1 MVGVADQSRGPMKK
15 ITTLDDPR
23 YVKALSHPLRVRIL
37 AILEERT
44 ASPVQL
50 AELLG
55 ASLGVVS
62 YHVRTLERFGLIKL
76 VRTNPVRGAVEHHY
90 RANERPTISDESW
103 GGAGPVAKQAYLS
116 SFLQQVAAYTNTA
129 AAGGG
134 FDRADAHFSR
144 TVAKLDAKGWAQLA
158 KVCEQL
164 LAKIDSIEADAAKRI
179 AKDPH
184 ADGIV
189 DAGLVVMLF
198 EATRLAPPA
207 PRRRR
212 TSRPKTAS
220 ASRRSD

>member
-90 RANERPTISDESW
+90 RANERPTVSDESW
-103 GGAGPVAKQAYLS
+103 GNAAPVAKQAFVS
-116 SFLQQVAAYTNTA
+116 SYLQQVGAYTNTA
-129 AAGGG
+129 AAAGG

-144 TVAKLDAKGWAQLA
+144 TVAKLDAKGWTQLA
-158 KVCEQL
+158 KACEQL

-220 ASRRSD
+220 ASHSD

>member
-1 MVGVADQSRGPMKK
+1 MKK

-50 AELLG
+50 AELLD

-103 GGAGPVAKQAYLS
+103 GNAAPVAKQAYLS
-116 SFLQQVAAYTNTA
+116 SFLQQVAAYTSA
-129 AAGGG
+129 AAAAGG
-134 FDRADAHFSR
+134 FDRADAHFTR

-158 KVCEQL
+158 KACEQL
-164 LAKIDSIEADAAKRI
+164 LEKIDTIEADAAKRI

-189 DAGLVVMLF
+189 DAGLVILLF
-198 EATRLAPPA
+198 EAVRLAAPA
-207 PRRRR
+207 PKRRR
-212 TSRPKTAS
+212 TRRPKQA
-220 ASRRSD
+220 AARQSD

>member
-1 MVGVADQSRGPMKK
+1 MK
-15 ITTLDDPR
+15 ITSIDDPR

-50 AELLG
+50 AATLG

-62 YHVRTLERFGLIKL
+62 YHVRTLERFGLVKL

-90 RANERPTISDESW
+90 RARARPTISDEGW
-103 GGAGPVAKQAYLS
+103 GNAAPVAKQALLS
-116 SFLQQVAAYTNTA
+116 SFLQQVGAYANA
-129 AAGGG
+129 AAAAGG
-134 FDRADAHFSR
+134 FDRADAHFTR

-158 KVCEQL
+158 KACEQL
-164 LAKIDSIEADAAKRI
+164 LAKIDALEAESAKRI

-189 DAGLVVMLF
+189 DAGLVIMLF
-198 EATRLAPPA
+198 EAARLAA
-207 PRRRR
+207 PEPKRRR
-212 TSRPKTAS
+212 TRRPKAAAT
-220 ASRRSD
+220 RSGA

>member
-1 MVGVADQSRGPMKK
+1 MKK

-50 AELLG
+50 AELLD

-90 RANERPTISDESW
+90 RANERPTISDEGW
-103 GGAGPVAKQAYLS
+103 ADAAPIAKQAYLS
-116 SFLQQVAAYTNTA
+116 SFLQQVSAYTSASA
-129 AAGGG
+129 AAGG
-134 FDRADAHFSR
+134 FDRPDAHFTR

-158 KVCEQL
+158 KACEQL
-164 LAKIDSIEADAAKRI
+164 LGKIDAIEAEAAKRI

-189 DAGLVVMLF
+189 DAGLVIMLF
-198 EATRLAPPA
+198 EAARLAPPQ
-207 PRRRR
+207 PKRRRAR
-212 TSRPKTAS
+212 RPKAAS
-220 ASRRSD
+220 VRRSD

>member
-1 MVGVADQSRGPMKK
+1 MVGTAHRSKDQMKK

-50 AELLG
+50 AELLE

-90 RANERPTISDESW
+90 RANARPTVSDESW
-103 GGAGPVAKQAYLS
+103 GNAAPVAKQAFMS
-116 SFLQQVAAYTNTA
+116 SYLQQVGAYTNA
-129 AAGGG
+129 AAAAGG

-144 TVAKLDAKGWAQLA
+144 TIAKLDAKGWAQLA
-158 KVCEQL
+158 KACEQL
-164 LAKIDSIEADAAKRI
+164 LSKIDSLEAEAAKRI
-179 AKDPH
+179 EKDPH
-184 ADGIV
+184 AEDIV
-189 DAGLVVMLF
+189 DAGLVIMLF
-198 EATRLAPPA
+198 EAARLAPPE
-207 PRRRR
+207 PKRRR
-212 TSRPKTAS
+212 TRRPK
-220 ASRRSD
+220 RSTVRSSS

>member
-1 MVGVADQSRGPMKK
+1 MVGGTDRSGTPMKK

-50 AELLG
+50 AQLLD

-90 RANERPTISDESW
+90 RANARPTISDQAWAS
-103 GGAGPVAKQAYLS
+103 AAPVAKQAYLS
-116 SFLQQVAAYTNTA
+116 SFLQQVGAYTNA
-129 AAGGG
+129 AAAAGG
-134 FDRADAHFSR
+134 FDRADAHFTR
-144 TVAKLDAKGWAQLA
+144 TVAKLDDKGWSQLA
-158 KVCEQL
+158 KACEQL
-164 LAKIDSIEADAAKRI
+164 LTKIDAIEAESAKRI

-189 DAGLVVMLF
+189 DAGLVIMLF
-198 EATRLAPPA
+198 EAARLAA
-207 PRRRR
+207 PEPRVRR
-212 TSRPKTAS
+212 TRRPKQAAVRDTV
-220 ASRRSD
+220 

>member
-1 MVGVADQSRGPMKK
+1 MKK

-50 AELLG
+50 AGLLD

-90 RANERPTISDESW
+90 RAKERPTISDESW
-103 GGAGPVAKQAYLS
+103 GNAAPVAKQALLS
-116 SFLQQVAAYTNTA
+116 SYLQQVAAYTNA
-129 AAGGG
+129 AVAAGG
-134 FDRADAHFSR
+134 FDRADAHISR
-144 TVAKLDAKGWAQLA
+144 TVAKLDAKGWADLA
-158 KVCEQL
+158 KACEQL
-164 LAKIDSIEADAAKRI
+164 LNRIDAIEAESAKRI

-184 ADGIV
+184 ADGNV
-189 DAGLVVMLF
+189 DAGLVIMLF
-198 EATRLAPPA
+198 EAARLAAPA
-207 PRRRR
+207 PRRKRAR
-212 TSRPKTAS
+212 RPKA
-220 ASRRSD
+220 AAVQRSD

>member
-1 MVGVADQSRGPMKK
+1 MKK

-50 AELLG
+50 ADLLD

-90 RANERPTISDESW
+90 RANKRPTISDESW
-103 GGAGPVAKQAYLS
+103 GNAAPVAKQALLS
-116 SFLQQVAAYTNTA
+116 SYLQQVGAYTNAAA
-129 AAGGG
+129 AAGG
-134 FDRADAHFSR
+134 FDRGDAHFSR
-144 TVAKLDAKGWAQLA
+144 TVAKLDAKGWTQLA
-158 KVCEQL
+158 EACEQL
-164 LAKIDSIEADAAKRI
+164 LEKIDALEADSAKRI

-189 DAGLVVMLF
+189 DAGLVIMLF
-198 EATRLAPPA
+198 EAARLAAPA
-207 PRRRR
+207 PKRRRSR
-212 TSRPKTAS
+212 RPKQTAV
-220 ASRRSD
+220 RRSG

>member
-1 MVGVADQSRGPMKK
+1 MVGATDRSGSQMKK

-50 AELLG
+50 AQLLD

-90 RANERPTISDESW
+90 RANARPTVSDESW
-103 GGAGPVAKQAYLS
+103 GNAAPIAKQAFLS
-116 SFLQQVAAYTNTA
+116 SYLQQVAAYTNA
-129 AAGGG
+129 AAAAGG

-144 TVAKLDAKGWAQLA
+144 TVAKLDAKGWAELA
-158 KVCEQL
+158 KACEQL
-164 LAKIDSIEADAAKRI
+164 LTKIDAIEAEAAKRI

-184 ADGIV
+184 AGGNV
-189 DAGLVVMLF
+189 DAGLVIMLF
-198 EATRLAPPA
+198 EAARLAAPA
-207 PRRRR
+207 PRRKRARR
-212 TSRPKTAS
+212 PRVA
-220 ASRRSD
+220 AADRSS